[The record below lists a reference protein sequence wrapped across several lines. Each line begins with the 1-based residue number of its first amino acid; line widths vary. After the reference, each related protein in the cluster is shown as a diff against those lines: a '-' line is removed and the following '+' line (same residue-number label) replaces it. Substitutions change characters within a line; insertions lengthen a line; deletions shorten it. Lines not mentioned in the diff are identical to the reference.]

1 MERKIKI
8 TLHTSEISKH
18 MIFSVAISMLLS
30 AALGTAITIHLVDY
44 GLQAFLLSALF
55 SIIIYITLVKSIIMD
70 LAALKISKIML
81 NRKVLPKE
89 VLEVGIVFIKSDGK
103 ETAFSRRMNQL
114 VADEM
119 HKNRD
124 VFK

>member
-1 MERKIKI
+1 MERKI

-44 GLQAFLLSALF
+44 GLLAFLLSALF
-55 SIIIYITLVKSIIMD
+55 SIIIYITSVKAIIMD

-81 NRKVLPKE
+81 NKKVLPKE
-89 VLEVGIVFIKSDGK
+89 VLEAGIVFIYSDGK
-103 ETAFSRRMNQL
+103 EKAFSARMNQL

-119 HKNRD
+119 HKNYD
-124 VFK
+124 AFK